1 VPETAPTR
9 ACRENTTRSLK
20 LERRLQEESS
30 ALILKVA
37 PYTSARLDSPA
48 AVTVMSRRKELPPT
62 LKELKPN
69 LSRTN
74 SLVEAYSKAFVLACC
89 LRCSTDL
96 ARCVRCDDAPSM
108 QSSLINGESH
118 KKKKM
123 VNIDYS

>member
-1 VPETAPTR
+1 MNNRHVMTGQKREQNVKSWITSEVPETAPTR

-20 LERRLQEESS
+20 LERRPQEDSP

-37 PYTSARLDSPA
+37 PYTTTARLDSPA
-48 AVTVMSRRKELPPT
+48 AVIVMSRRKELPPT

-89 LRCSTDL
+89 LRCS
-96 ARCVRCDDAPSM
+96 
-108 QSSLINGESH
+108 NGPC
-118 KKKKM
+118 K
-123 VNIDYS
+123 VCLL